1 MEGVLIAY
9 GVIAYIV
16 NIIFCCWLA
25 NEKQRSVGA
34 WILLGIL
41 FPGLSIIAVAGAPGE
56 SYRPSE
62 NHRPDYSEKP
72 QAKKAYWEKEYCPY
86 CDTEVDGLADHVIK
100 QHPDKILNKDKS

>member
-41 FPGLSIIAVAGAPGE
+41 FPGLSIIAVAGLFFRGGTQV
-56 SYRPSE
+56 R
-62 NHRPDYSEKP
+62 
-72 QAKKAYWEKEYCPY
+72 
-86 CDTEVDGLADHVIK
+86 TGLKISSQHSLSDQIK
-100 QHPDKILNKDKS
+100 IHGGVLCGTRE